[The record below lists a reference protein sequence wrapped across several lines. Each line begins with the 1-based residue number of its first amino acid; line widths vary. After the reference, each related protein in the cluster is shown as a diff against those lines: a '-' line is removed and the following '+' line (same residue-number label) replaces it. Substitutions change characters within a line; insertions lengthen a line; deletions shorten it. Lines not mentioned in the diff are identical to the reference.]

1 MGGVHHHSHTHVHA
15 EPGRAGRPDASR
27 YAASRRVTLVGA
39 VINVVLAVV
48 KVVVGVVG
56 HSAALVADGVH
67 SLSDLVSDVVVLYAA
82 KLGSEHA
89 DERHPYGHARI
100 ETLATVVVGALLLLV
115 AAGIA
120 IDAVQRLFHPERLL
134 HPTLLTLVI
143 AVVSVLSK
151 EWLFHYTMR
160 VARRVRSNLLRANAW
175 HHRSDAISSVVVIVG
190 IGGAL
195 AGLDYLDAVAAVVVG
210 LMIAKAGWDLA
221 AHSVSELV
229 DTGLEPERLE
239 AIRNAI
245 LEVEGV
251 GALHMLRT
259 RRMGPDALVDVH
271 ILVDPTISVSEGH
284 QLSEKVRWHLIR
296 NIDEVADVT
305 VHIDPED
312 DERAAPSMHLP
323 LRETAVARLRQC
335 WAGVDGAD
343 AIEEITLHYLDG
355 KLEVDVF
362 LPLDT
367 VASIAAAKSL
377 GDGLRQAAEALEEV
391 RCVRVH
397 YH

>member
-1 MGGVHHHSHTHVHA
+1 MGGARQQPAAVAGGQAGQPAA
-15 EPGRAGRPDASR
+15 ER
-27 YAASRRVTLVGA
+27 YAGTRRVTLIGA
-39 VINVVLAVV
+39 VVNVVLATL
-48 KVVVGVVG
+48 KVVLGVVG

-67 SLSDLVSDVVVLYAA
+67 SFSDLVSDAVVLYAA

-100 ETLATVVVGALLLLV
+100 ETVATVAVGVLLMLV

-120 IDAVQRLFHPERLL
+120 GDAVTRMFHPERLL
-134 HPTLLTLVI
+134 HPTWLTLVG
-143 AVVSVLSK
+143 ALLSVLAK
-151 EWLFHYTMR
+151 EALFHYTMR
-160 VARRVRSNLLRANAW
+160 VARRLRSNLLRANAW

-195 AGLDYLDAVAAVVVG
+195 AGLDYLDAVAAVLVG

-221 AHSVSELV
+221 AHSIVELV

-239 AIRNAI
+239 EIRNTI

-251 GALHMLRT
+251 GSLHMLRT
-259 RRMGPDALVDVH
+259 RRMGSEALVDVH

-296 NIDEVADVT
+296 NVEEVADVT

-312 DERAAPSMHLP
+312 DEVAAPSMHLP
-323 LRETAVARLRQC
+323 LREPMVAMLRAT
-335 WAGVDGAD
+335 WAGLAQAD

-355 KLEVDVF
+355 QVEVELL
-362 LPLDT
+362 LPLD
-367 VASIAAAKSL
+367 VAGGSVGEARAAGAALAAA
-377 GDGLRQAAEALEEV
+377 AETLDEV